1 MTAPTAPPRK
11 PMIQINVDRDL
22 LVAVDRAADRARLT
36 RTAWMVTAALAALP
50 EDLRAEVQRDRD

>member
-1 MTAPTAPPRK
+1 
-11 PMIQINVDRDL
+11 MIQINVDRDL